1 MRAIFFAALSTV
13 FALFWLPL
21 ASALG
26 NEPRFPFILDQ
37 DLDNAYIKFALPC
50 PADTSCGAAD
60 EALVF
65 GIQIKP
71 SDQSTSSKLLIN
83 DSPVDF
89 DESTHSSPL
98 SVALDVNSTGNSAHH
113 VTVLGQRH
121 SLNQENP
128 SRFLDGFWQNLA
140 FNITTL
146 DGLVTSGLGFELNIQ
161 SVQLA
166 PDLSLVLASGHFP
179 QLKLNLV
186 GRPLEATAD
195 RTRPASESRVIENQH
210 KEDEMK
216 GLSEDASFDLASEIE
231 ALHLLE
237 EEAEDLQAEIVT
249 KKQAISK
256 HLRHYRNH
264 SSLHQLLSEC
274 DGLVCAAR
282 VVAQRICDKVGK
294 VGLLTE
300 HNLGY
305 FRVQSANLHN
315 TMMHDSEPFTPQQ
328 TSKNSTKS
336 VKFAEEGLAGMS
348 EKSNSTAKPF
358 SIPFTMTKNETGHD
372 YHFKDFVNP
381 PNPLVRA
388 MQIIVSVLGLA
399 ALCSY
404 IRNKCMSMRKR
415 VERAADREERR
426 NARAYRRAARRAH
439 MRRRWDSFVRAINC
453 FRPAVEPKMEDYEE
467 KRALILQ
474 DAFLEQLEDLDQAEK
489 GEVMEAEIRELRH
502 AHEIVAS
509 LVRVDENRYDL
520 ATPPSSDPPPSRVPL
535 PYTVDSRSRASTN
548 TLPSYNCE
556 SLPDYSSRPDTSP
569 ERSST
574 RSSALSSTC
583 TPESSN
589 EEVRPSAPSV
599 SSAGR
604 TRYTPTSSVL
614 EISPRVSEE
623 TLRTRQSKDTQDF

>member
-1 MRAIFFAALSTV
+1 MGVID
-13 FALFWLPL
+13 
-21 ASALG
+21 G
-26 NEPRFPFILDQ
+26 Q
-37 DLDNAYIKFALPC
+37 D
-50 PADTSCGAAD
+50 
-60 EALVF
+60 
-65 GIQIKP
+65 
-71 SDQSTSSKLLIN
+71 
-83 DSPVDF
+83 
-89 DESTHSSPL
+89 
-98 SVALDVNSTGNSAHH
+98 
-113 VTVLGQRH
+113 R
-121 SLNQENP
+121 
-128 SRFLDGFWQNLA
+128 
-140 FNITTL
+140 
-146 DGLVTSGLGFELNIQ
+146 
-161 SVQLA
+161 
-166 PDLSLVLASGHFP
+166 
-179 QLKLNLV
+179 
-186 GRPLEATAD
+186 
-195 RTRPASESRVIENQH
+195 
-210 KEDEMK
+210 EDEMK
-216 GLSEDASFDLASEIE
+216 GFSEDAGFDLASEIE

-249 KKQAISK
+249 KKQAISNY
-256 HLRHYRNH
+256 LRHHRKH

-274 DGLVCAAR
+274 DGLMCAAR

-315 TMMHDSEPFTPQQ
+315 TMHSNEPFASQQ

-336 VKFAEEGLAGMS
+336 VKFAEDLDGTS

-358 SIPFTMTKNETGHD
+358 SMPFTMTKNGTGHD

-404 IRNKCMSMRKR
+404 IRNKCMSMRKP

-474 DAFLEQLEDLDQAEK
+474 DAFLEQVEDLDQAEK

-569 ERSST
+569 ERTSDRSTAISST
-574 RSSALSSTC
+574 YTPATSTEGGRHS
-583 TPESSN
+583 P
-589 EEVRPSAPSV
+589 PSI

-604 TRYTPTSSVL
+604 IRYTGLLSVFCFL
-614 EISPRVSEE
+614 FSFPFLGTFLRASNWDLMAAVMTGMEILKQLRHRSLGQDRAPSWEPIWERLN
-623 TLRTRQSKDTQDF
+623 TLLLVYYCRIHS

>member
-13 FALFWLPL
+13 FAFLLLPF
-21 ASALG
+21 ASALRS
-26 NEPRFPFILDQ
+26 EPRFPYILDQ
-37 DLDNAYIKFALPC
+37 DLDNASIKFALPC

-71 SDQSTSSKLLIN
+71 SGQSTSSKLLIN
-83 DSPVDF
+83 DSPFDF
-89 DESTHSSPL
+89 DENTQLSPL
-98 SVALDVNSTGNSAHH
+98 LVALDVNSTGKGTHH
-113 VTVLGQRH
+113 VTVLGQSH
-121 SLNQENP
+121 SLNQKHP
-128 SRFLDGFWQNLA
+128 SHLLDGFWQDLA

-146 DGLVTSGLGFELNIQ
+146 DGIITSGFGFKLNAQ
-161 SVQLA
+161 STQHA
-166 PDLSLVLASGHFP
+166 PDLSLVLASGSFP
-179 QLKLNLV
+179 QLKLNLA
-186 GRPLEATAD
+186 GRPSKATAD
-195 RTRPASESRVIENQH
+195 RTQLTSESRVIEGPD

-216 GLSEDASFDLASEIE
+216 RLSEDASFDLATEIE

-237 EEAEDLQAEIVT
+237 DEAEDLQSEIVI
-249 KKQAISK
+249 KKQAISN
-256 HLRHYRNH
+256 HLRHQRNH
-264 SSLHQLLSEC
+264 SSLQQLLSEC
-274 DGLVCAAR
+274 DGLMCAAR

-300 HNLGY
+300 HNRGY
-305 FRVQSANLHN
+305 FQVQSTNLHN
-315 TMMHDSEPFTPQQ
+315 TMMHSSEPFTSQQ
-328 TSKNSTKS
+328 TSGNNTKS
-336 VKFAEEGLAGMS
+336 VKFAEGLEGMS
-348 EKSNSTAKPF
+348 EKSNSTAKPL
-358 SIPFTMTKNETGHD
+358 SMPFTMTKNGTGHE

-399 ALCSY
+399 VLCSY

-439 MRRRWDSFVRAINC
+439 LRRRWDSFVRAINC
-453 FRPAVEPKMEDYEE
+453 FRPALEPKTEDYEE

-474 DAFLEQLEDLDQAEK
+474 DAFLEQVEDLDQAEK

-569 ERSST
+569 ERTSDRSTAISST
-574 RSSALSSTC
+574 YTPATSTEGGRHS
-583 TPESSN
+583 P
-589 EEVRPSAPSV
+589 PSI

-604 TRYTPTSSVL
+604 TRYTPSSSVL

>member
-13 FALFWLPL
+13 FALFLLPW

-26 NEPRFPFILDQ
+26 SEPRFPFILDQ

-50 PADTSCGAAD
+50 PANTSCGAAD

-71 SDQSTSSKLLIN
+71 SGQSTSSKLLIN
-83 DSPVDF
+83 DSPIDL
-89 DESTHSSPL
+89 DENTRPSPL
-98 SVALDVNSTGNSAHH
+98 SVALDVNSTGNSTHH
-113 VTVLGQRH
+113 VTLLGQSH

-128 SRFLDGFWQNLA
+128 SHFLDGFWQDLA

-146 DGLVTSGLGFELNIQ
+146 DGLVTSGLGFELNTQ
-161 SVQLA
+161 SVRHA
-166 PDLSLVLASGHFP
+166 ADLSLVLASGNLP
-179 QLKLNLV
+179 QFKLNLA

-195 RTRPASESRVIENQH
+195 RTQPTSESRVIEGQD

-216 GLSEDASFDLASEIE
+216 GLSEDAGFDLASEIE

-249 KKQAISK
+249 KKQAISNY
-256 HLRHYRNH
+256 LRHHRKH
-264 SSLHQLLSEC
+264 SSLHRLLSEC
-274 DGLVCAAR
+274 DGLMCAAR

-315 TMMHDSEPFTPQQ
+315 TMHSNEPFASQQ

-336 VKFAEEGLAGMS
+336 VKFAEDLDGTS
-348 EKSNSTAKPF
+348 EKSNGTAKPF
-358 SIPFTMTKNETGHD
+358 SMPFTMTKNGTGHD

-535 PYTVDSRSRASTN
+535 PYTADSRSRASTN

-569 ERSST
+569 ERSSN
-574 RSSALSSTC
+574 RSSVLSSTC
-583 TPESSN
+583 TPASSN
-589 EEVRPSAPSV
+589 EEGRSSVPSV

>member
-13 FALFWLPL
+13 FALLLLPW
-21 ASALG
+21 ASALRS
-26 NEPRFPFILDQ
+26 EPRFPYILDQ
-37 DLDNAYIKFALPC
+37 DLDNPYIKFALPC

-71 SDQSTSSKLLIN
+71 SGRSTPSKLLIN
-83 DSPVDF
+83 HSPVDF
-89 DESTHSSPL
+89 DENTQSSPF
-98 SVALDVNSTGNSAHH
+98 SVALDVNSTGNSTHH
-113 VTVLGQRH
+113 VTILGQSH

-128 SRFLDGFWQNLA
+128 SHFLDSFWRDLA

-146 DGLVTSGLGFELNIQ
+146 DGIVTSGLGFELNTQ
-161 SVQLA
+161 SVQHA
-166 PDLSLVLASGHFP
+166 PSLSLVLASGHLP
-179 QLKLNLV
+179 QLKLNLA
-186 GRPLEATAD
+186 GRPLGSTANHTQPTSD
-195 RTRPASESRVIENQH
+195 SRVIQGQD

-216 GLSEDASFDLASEIE
+216 GLSEDASFDLATEIE

-237 EEAEDLQAEIVT
+237 EEAENLHDEIVI
-249 KKQAISK
+249 KKQAISN
-256 HLRHYRNH
+256 HLRHHRNH
-264 SSLHQLLSEC
+264 SSLQQLLSEC
-274 DGLVCAAR
+274 DGLMCVAR

-300 HNLGY
+300 HNRGY
-305 FRVQSANLHN
+305 FQVQSANLHN
-315 TMMHDSEPFTPQQ
+315 TIMHSSEPITSQQ
-328 TSKNSTKS
+328 TSRNNTKS
-336 VKFAEEGLAGMS
+336 VKFAEGLDGMS

-358 SIPFTMTKNETGHD
+358 SIPFTMTKNGTGHE

-399 ALCSY
+399 VLCSY

-426 NARAYRRAARRAH
+426 NARAYRRAARRAKI
-439 MRRRWDSFVRAINC
+439 RRRWDSFVRAINC

-474 DAFLEQLEDLDQAEK
+474 DAFLEQVEDLDQAEK

-520 ATPPSSDPPPSRVPL
+520 ETPPTSDPPPSRVPL

-569 ERSST
+569 ERGSQRSTAISST
-574 RSSALSSTC
+574 RTPATST
-583 TPESSN
+583 EGSRHS
-589 EEVRPSAPSV
+589 VPSI